1 MENSKID
8 GIGWWIKIVSIVYI
22 MINTFFIA
30 IFITGIIMEPRV
42 IDTIRSDISLTS
54 VEYEKILYT
63 GILLSLIHIGCIIM
77 ILKKMKIG
85 IIVFYA
91 VEILSILYSLIVQGE
106 KFNFVSVIFPIV
118 LGVLIYRKR
127 TLYSSSTDREVI

>member
-1 MENSKID
+1 
-8 GIGWWIKIVSIVYI
+8 
-22 MINTFFIA
+22 
-30 IFITGIIMEPRV
+30 
-42 IDTIRSDISLTS
+42 
-54 VEYEKILYT
+54 
-63 GILLSLIHIGCIIM
+63 
-77 ILKKMKIG
+77 MKIG